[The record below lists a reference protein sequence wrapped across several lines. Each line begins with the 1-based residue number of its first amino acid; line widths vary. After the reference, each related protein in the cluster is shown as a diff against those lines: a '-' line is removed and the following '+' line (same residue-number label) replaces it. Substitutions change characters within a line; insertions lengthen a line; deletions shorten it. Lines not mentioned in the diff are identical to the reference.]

1 MITCKIYNQNEFQK
15 QSNTLL
21 DSGAQISLVHEE
33 TVAALALK
41 GNNTTITLTKV
52 GVEEETI
59 KTKVYKV
66 PASSPESTEM
76 LSIRAVGILCI
87 REEVTAIQP
96 KPITKFL
103 GQEHKKIPRGNGPV
117 DLLIGNDHVQM
128 HTGSGKLDSQVQE
141 KHL

>member
-1 MITCKIYNQNEFQK
+1 MITCKIYNQNGFQK

-59 KTKVYKV
+59 KTKVYKD
-66 PASSPESTEM
+66 PASSPEST
-76 LSIRAVGILCI
+76 GILCI

-117 DLLIGNDHVQM
+117 YLLIGNDHVQM
-128 HTGSGKLDSQVQE
+128 HTGSGKLDSQLQE

>member
-1 MITCKIYNQNEFQK
+1 M
-15 QSNTLL
+15 
-21 DSGAQISLVHEE
+21 
-33 TVAALALK
+33 
-41 GNNTTITLTKV
+41 

-66 PASSPESTEM
+66 PASSPEST
-76 LSIRAVGILCI
+76 GILCI

-117 DLLIGNDHVQM
+117 YLLIGNDHVQM
-128 HTGSGKLDSQVQE
+128 HTGSGKLDSQLQE

>member
-1 MITCKIYNQNEFQK
+1 M
-15 QSNTLL
+15 
-21 DSGAQISLVHEE
+21 
-33 TVAALALK
+33 
-41 GNNTTITLTKV
+41 

-66 PASSPESTEM
+66 PASSPEST
-76 LSIRAVGILCI
+76 GILCI

-117 DLLIGNDHVQM
+117 YLLIGNDHVQM
-128 HTGSGKLDSQVQE
+128 HTGSGKLDNQLQE

>member
-1 MITCKIYNQNEFQK
+1 MITCKIYNQNGFQK

-21 DSGAQISLVHEE
+21 DSGAQISLAHEE

-59 KTKVYKV
+59 KVKVYKV

-76 LSIRAVGILCI
+76 LSIREVGILCI
-87 REEVTAIQP
+87 REEVTAIQS

-128 HTGSGKLDSQVQE
+128 HTGSGKLDSQLQE

>member
-1 MITCKIYNQNEFQK
+1 MITCKIYNQNGFQK
-15 QSNTLL
+15 QSNTPL
-21 DSGAQISLVHEE
+21 DSGAQISLVHKE
-33 TVAALALK
+33 TVVALAFK
-41 GNNTTITLTKV
+41 GNTTVTLTKV

-117 DLLIGNDHVQM
+117 DLLIGNNHVQM
-128 HTGSGKLDSQVQE
+128 HTGSGKLDSQLQE

>member
-1 MITCKIYNQNEFQK
+1 MITCKIYNQNGFQK

-66 PASSPESTEM
+66 PASSPEST
-76 LSIRAVGILCI
+76 GILCI

-128 HTGSGKLDSQVQE
+128 HTGSGKLDSQLQE

>member
-1 MITCKIYNQNEFQK
+1 MITCKIYNQNGFQK

-66 PASSPESTEM
+66 PASSPEST
-76 LSIRAVGILCI
+76 GILCI
-87 REEVTAIQP
+87 REVTAIQP

-128 HTGSGKLDSQVQE
+128 HTGSGKLDSQLQE

>member
-1 MITCKIYNQNEFQK
+1 M
-15 QSNTLL
+15 
-21 DSGAQISLVHEE
+21 GA
-33 TVAALALK
+33 
-41 GNNTTITLTKV
+41 
-52 GVEEETI
+52 EEETI

-87 REEVTAIQP
+87 REEGTAIQP

-117 DLLIGNDHVQM
+117 DLLIGNDRVQM
-128 HTGSGKLDSQVQE
+128 HTGSGKLDNQLQE

>member
-1 MITCKIYNQNEFQK
+1 M
-15 QSNTLL
+15 
-21 DSGAQISLVHEE
+21 
-33 TVAALALK
+33 
-41 GNNTTITLTKV
+41 

-66 PASSPESTEM
+66 PASSPEST
-76 LSIRAVGILCI
+76 GILCI

-128 HTGSGKLDSQVQE
+128 HTGSGKLDSQLQE